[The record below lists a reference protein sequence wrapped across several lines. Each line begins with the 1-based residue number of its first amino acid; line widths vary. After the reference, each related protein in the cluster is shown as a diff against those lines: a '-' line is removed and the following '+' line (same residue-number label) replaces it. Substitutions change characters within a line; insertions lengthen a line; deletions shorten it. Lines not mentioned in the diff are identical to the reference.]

1 MTTFLLISLTL
12 GLLGYWYH
20 RRQGRL
26 LREENVAR
34 VGLGLPVLT
43 RSQFEM
49 QVVEKSA
56 EFRANIN
63 QHM

>member
-20 RRQGRL
+20 RRRGRL
-26 LREENVAR
+26 LSEENVVR
-34 VGLGLPVLT
+34 VRLGLPALT